1 MFRRPLT
8 LSVLTERRVYQPYGM
23 NGVYVC
29 VYVCHPV
36 CVCVSPCAGGA
47 PGAKGKNLLIR
58 ANGET
63 IDLGG
68 KECAAV
74 QPWVSNT

>member
-1 MFRRPLT
+1 M
-8 LSVLTERRVYQPYGM
+8 
-23 NGVYVC
+23 
-29 VYVCHPV
+29 YVCHPVCVFLSLCV

-58 ANGET
+58 ANEEM